1 MTLQFFSTLKK
12 FFPGPVTLAL
22 TSPKSVR
29 DIFLEQLEL
38 RGVDPAYANF
48 VRFAV
53 DCEYVSPDT
62 LVTDCHEIAF
72 IPPVS
77 GG

>member
-1 MTLQFFSTLKK
+1 MTLHFFSTLKI
-12 FFPGPVTLAL
+12 FFPSPVTLEL
-22 TSPKSVR
+22 TSPRSVR
-29 DIFLEQLEL
+29 DIFLEQLAL
-38 RGVDPAYANF
+38 RGVDPEYANF

-53 DCEYVSPDT
+53 DCEYVSPET
-62 LVTDCHEIAF
+62 LVKDCSEIAF